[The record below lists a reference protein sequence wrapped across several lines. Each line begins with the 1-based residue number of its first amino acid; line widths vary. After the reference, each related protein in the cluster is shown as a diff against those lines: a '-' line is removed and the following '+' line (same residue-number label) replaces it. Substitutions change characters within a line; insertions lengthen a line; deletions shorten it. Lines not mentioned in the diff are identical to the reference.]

1 MHNAECAVDAVAELI
16 IRPMMLDDADRKGY
30 VHWKSCLE
38 TYTGLMDPDFLAR
51 STLDKYRSI
60 AAAYADTTLVAELDG
75 VIVGF
80 GTWSD
85 DEISALYILREFH
98 GLGIGRKLIDALL
111 AQMPTC
117 GKIRL
122 QVLDGNDHAIGFY
135 QHMGFRQTGEPEYT
149 RFSRTHPAYWMT
161 RKRT

>member
-1 MHNAECAVDAVAELI
+1 MAELI

-98 GLGIGRKLIDALL
+98 GLGIGRKLMDA
-111 AQMPTC
+111 
-117 GKIRL
+117 
-122 QVLDGNDHAIGFY
+122 LDGNDHAIGFY